1 MPLVAVHSWILDLF
15 THFRIQLLA
24 GQVVL
29 VCLLCL
35 KRSFVLGALIA
46 AFASANAYSLGAYL
60 LPAAAAEGPSAV
72 TILTANVLGRNRE
85 FGGLLDSIERT
96 MPDVIVI
103 QEYRPHSAKALAPLA
118 KTHPYSLEIPRDD
131 NFGIA
136 LFSRHRLIE
145 AKEVDLLGASAVDV
159 RLVIEGKAFRL
170 VGVHLSTPV
179 TRDMTALRQA
189 QLEAIAGLI
198 ENAREPIVV
207 VGDFNLTPYS
217 PYFGRFLEQTGLRDA
232 LAGNGPSI
240 TWPTFF
246 PILGI
251 PIDHCLVSAEWD
263 VVGYERSPAFG
274 SDHYPITVS
283 LR

>member
-1 MPLVAVHSWILDLF
+1 MPLVALHSWIFDLF
-15 THFRIQLLA
+15 THFRMQLLA
-24 GQVVL
+24 GQA
-29 VCLLCL
+29 LLAL
-35 KRSFVLGALIA
+35 LLTLNRSFALGALIA
-46 AFASANAYSLGAYL
+46 AFAGANAYSLGTYL
-60 LPAAAAEGPSAV
+60 LPAAAAEGPGSVA
-72 TILTANVLGRNRE
+72 ILTANVFGRNRE

-96 MPDVIVI
+96 MPDIVVI

-118 KTHPYSLEIPRDD
+118 KTYPYRLEIARDD

-136 LFSRHRLIE
+136 LFSRYRLME
-145 AKEVDLLGASAVDV
+145 AKEVDLLGASAVDA
-159 RLVIEGKAFRL
+159 RLVIAGKAFRL

-179 TRDMTALRQA
+179 TREMTALRQG
-189 QLEAIAGLI
+189 QLEAIAALI
-198 ENAREPIVV
+198 RDAREPVVV

-217 PYFGRFLEQTGLRDA
+217 PYFVKFLEQTGLRDA

-251 PIDHCLVSAEWD
+251 PIDHCLVSADWD
-263 VVGYERSPAFG
+263 VVGYERGPAFG
-274 SDHYPITVS
+274 SDHYPITVA